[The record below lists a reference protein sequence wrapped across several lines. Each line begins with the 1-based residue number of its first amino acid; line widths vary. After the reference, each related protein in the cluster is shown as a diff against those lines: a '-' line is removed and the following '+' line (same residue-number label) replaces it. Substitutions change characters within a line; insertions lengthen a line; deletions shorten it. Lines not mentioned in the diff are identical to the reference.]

1 MSQYYLRLEAV
12 NLSNFTADTQ
22 DLSTI
27 RGGSLLL
34 LGAVE
39 SLKDEL
45 PNIRGLKEVSTGASV
60 GLYEFEADDDI
71 IAQNVREQVE
81 DSLRQRE
88 GLRYATVMVDVLQ
101 SGSQFVEDLQALI
114 ARNRWR
120 QMQTA
125 SVILDTH
132 PSDKLC
138 EIDKVRPAVSQRL
151 IKGQDRWVSQS
162 VLYRREYGREKKQDF
177 YQQEIRRLR
186 RVATGRVIIAD
197 FVYDLEEL
205 ASNPSKGNLHGKIAI
220 IHLDGNRFGAIK
232 QQASNRDEWQ
242 KFDQE
247 VKTYRRQVLETLLDA
262 MGSDRDWRTDD
273 GRYRIETLL
282 WGGDELTWVVPAW
295 KGWET
300 LNHFYYA
307 SQSWKFNGKPLRHA
321 AGIVFCHYNAPI
333 HRLTKLADD
342 LTGQAKPLSNEPN
355 ANRFAYEVLE
365 SFDHVGS
372 DFVAYRQT
380 RCVQPLE
387 PGKPPDLQSLVL
399 DAEQMQ
405 FLQQQ
410 ARDLREKLQR
420 RKLHD
425 VVENLCSPSS
435 KRTVVIK
442 DFKDRLK
449 KAGVAD
455 TQVQE
460 FEERF
465 GVESCWLHLQALWD
479 YLI

>member
-1 MSQYYLRLEAV
+1 MSTYYLRLEAV
-12 NLSNFTADTQ
+12 NLSNFVTDTQ

-34 LGAVE
+34 LSAVDA
-39 SLKDEL
+39 LKDEL
-45 PNIRGLKEVSTGASV
+45 PNIRGLREVSTGASV
-60 GLYEFEADDDI
+60 GLYEFEADDEI
-71 IAQNVREQVE
+71 IAQSVREQVE

-88 GLRYATVMVDVLQ
+88 GLQYATVMVDVLQ
-101 SGSQFVEDLQALI
+101 SGSQFLEDVQALI

-120 QMQTA
+120 QMQSP
-125 SVILDTH
+125 SVILDAG
-132 PSDKLC
+132 PSDKIC
-138 EIDKVRPAVSQRL
+138 EMDKVRPAVGQKL

-162 VLYRREYGREKKQDF
+162 VLDRREYGREKKQDF
-177 YQQEIRRLR
+177 YQQEIRGLP
-186 RVATGRVIIAD
+186 RVETGRVILAD

-220 IHLDGNRFGAIK
+220 IHLDGNRFRAIK
-232 QQASNRDEWQ
+232 QQARNRDEWQ
-242 KFDQE
+242 KFDQQ
-247 VKTYRRQVLETLLDA
+247 VKTYRREVLETLLDT
-262 MGSDRDWRTDD
+262 MRSDRDWQND

-300 LNHFYYA
+300 LNHFYHS
-307 SQSWKFNGKPLRHA
+307 SQSWEFSGKPLRHA

-333 HRLTKLADD
+333 HRLTKLAVD
-342 LTGQAKPLSNEPN
+342 LTGQAKPLDKEPN
-355 ANRFAYEVLE
+355 ANRFAYEVME

-372 DFVAYRQT
+372 DFVAYRQA

-387 PGKPPDLQSLVL
+387 PGKSPDPQSLVL
-399 DAEQMQ
+399 NAEQMQ

-410 ARDLREKLQR
+410 ARDLHEKLPR

-425 VVENLCSPSS
+425 VVENLLAPSS
-435 KRTVVIK
+435 KRALIIK
-442 DFKDRLK
+442 EFKDRLR

-455 TQVQE
+455 TQLQA
-460 FEERF
+460 FEQRLGGET
-465 GVESCWLHLQALWD
+465 SWLHLHTLWD